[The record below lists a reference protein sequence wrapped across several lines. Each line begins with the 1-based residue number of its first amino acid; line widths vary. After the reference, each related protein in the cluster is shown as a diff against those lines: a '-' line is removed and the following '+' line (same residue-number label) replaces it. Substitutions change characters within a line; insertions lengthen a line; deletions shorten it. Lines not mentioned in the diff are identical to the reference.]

1 MESHPNIGH
10 RDDAAPF
17 RIDRGEL
24 QGERRRLG
32 PLVGTKAIGC
42 SHYRQGPGERAM
54 PVHLHADEEE
64 LFYVTGGSGL
74 SWQNGVTHPV
84 RAGDLICHR
93 AGAEAHSLIAG
104 AEGIEAFAFG
114 SGSLT
119 HMTWLPRA
127 HAWWMGPRW
136 IPSDGPNPFALEAA
150 AAPLELPEPAP
161 AADRPPTVV
170 NLADVRAETF
180 ARHGYAGREA
190 DLGRAAGSVL
200 SGLRHDV
207 LEPGNVSCPPHWH
220 TGEEELF
227 VVLAGSGEV
236 ELGPQRFALRPGSL
250 VARPP
255 GTGVAHALHAGPDG
269 LTYLAYG
276 TRVSNELVHYPRSGK
291 LGLGG
296 GVFVRAQA
304 VDYWDG
310 EG

>member
-10 RDDAAPF
+10 RDGAAPF

-32 PLVGTKAIGC
+32 PLVGTVAIGC
-42 SHYRQGPGERAM
+42 SLYRQGPGERAM

-64 LFYVTGGSGL
+64 LFYVTAGSGL
-74 SWQNGVTHPV
+74 SWQDGVTHRV
-84 RAGDLICHR
+84 GAGDLICHR
-93 AGAEAHSLIAG
+93 AGAEAHGLIAG
-104 AEGIEAFAFG
+104 PHGIEALAFG
-114 SGSLT
+114 SGSAT
-119 HMTWLPRA
+119 NMTWLPRA
-127 HAWWMGPRW
+127 QAWWMGPRW
-136 IPSDGPNPFALEAA
+136 IPADGPDPFSLEAEA
-150 AAPLELPEPAP
+150 GPLALGEPAP
-161 AADRPPTVV
+161 AAARPATLV
-170 NLADVRAETF
+170 NLAEVQAEAF
-180 ARHGYAGREA
+180 ARRGYAGRET
-190 DLGRAAGSVL
+190 DLGGTAGSVL
-200 SGLRHDV
+200 SGLRHVV
-207 LEPGNVSCPPHWH
+207 LAPQNVSCPPHWH

-236 ELGPQRFALRPGSL
+236 ELGPQRFPLRPGSL

-296 GVFVRAQA
+296 GVFVRAES

>member
-10 RDDAAPF
+10 RDGAAPF

-24 QGERRRLG
+24 RGERRRLG
-32 PLVGTKAIGC
+32 PLLGTRSIGC

-74 SWQNGVTHPV
+74 SWQNGVTHRV

-93 AGAEAHSLIAG
+93 AGAEAHCLIAG
-104 AEGIEAFAFG
+104 PEGIEAFAFG
-114 SGSLT
+114 SGSPT
-119 HMTWLPRA
+119 NMTWLPRA
-127 HAWWMGPRW
+127 QAWWMGPRW
-136 IPSDGPNPFALEAA
+136 IPADGPDPFSLEAA
-150 AAPLELPEPAP
+150 AGPLELPEPAR
-161 AADRPPTVV
+161 ADDRPPTIV
-170 NLADVRAETF
+170 NLADVRAEAF
-180 ARHGYAGREA
+180 AQRGYAGREA

-227 VVLAGSGEV
+227 VVLDGTGEA
-236 ELGPQRFALRPGSL
+236 ELGPQRFPLRPGSL

-255 GTGVAHALHAGPDG
+255 GTGVEHALHAGPDG

-296 GVFVRAQA
+296 GVFVRAQT
-304 VDYWDG
+304 VGYWDD